1 MDSQGSRRFAFFAL
15 LLAGALPLAALV
27 QVSPPVSSPNREL
40 RVIDLS
46 GTPYEMGLAHGTA
59 LKAEIAE
66 LLKRWKEDL
75 ARTYKMPAEDFVR
88 KLLAATDFKPAIER
102 WTPGL
107 LEEVRGIADGA
118 GVDFDILFAFQLID
132 ETWVMG
138 QDAAREKCTS
148 IAAGPR
154 GGSPAFTSQTMD
166 IPAFYHGFQTLLRVR
181 GDGKGPEALVLTVPG
196 VIALNGMN
204 ERAVGVCVNA
214 VTQLAA
220 SPKGLPV
227 AFVIRGLLRQTTFAG
242 AEEFLRDIPPAAP
255 QTYMIAGP
263 AGAACFERS
272 AGRMVRFVPFEGAG
286 FVFHTN
292 HPLVNDDLAT
302 RFAESLKKR
311 GQTLAQY
318 GAFCTRF
325 AFLKRSLPDNGAR
338 LDLAAIKALYADRA
352 SGINNAGTYACVI
365 MMLGEKPE
373 LHLAPGRPD
382 LAPFRV
388 FAFSPRMK
396 TAP

>member
-1 MDSQGSRRFAFFAL
+1 MKHANVFVVCML
-15 LLAGALPLAALV
+15 VLAAAAAA
-27 QVSPPVSSPNREL
+27 QGPPRASSPSRDL
-40 RVIDLS
+40 RVVELS

-66 LLKRWKEDL
+66 LVKRWKEDL

-107 LEEVRGIADGA
+107 LDEVRGIAAGA
-118 GVDFDILFAFQLID
+118 GVDFDTMFAFQLID
-132 ETWVMG
+132 EAWVMG

-154 GGSPAFTSQTMD
+154 HGGPAFTSQTMD
-166 IPAFYHGFQTLLRVR
+166 IPDFYHGFQTVLRIR
-181 GDGKGPEALVLTVPG
+181 GGGKGPEALVLTVPG

-214 VTQLAA
+214 VTQLASSA
-220 SPKGLPV
+220 KGLPV
-227 AFVIRGLLRQTTFAG
+227 AFLIRGLLRQTTFRE
-242 AEEFLRDIPPAAP
+242 AETFLRDIPPAAP

-263 AGAACFERS
+263 AEAACFERS
-272 AGRMVRFVPFEGAG
+272 ARRMVRFVPFEGAE

-292 HPLVNDDLAT
+292 HPLVNDDMAP

-311 GQTLAQY
+311 GQTLARY
-318 GAFCTRF
+318 GDFCTRF
-325 AFLKRSLPDNGAR
+325 AHLKKSLADNGAA
-338 LDLAAIKALYADRA
+338 LDLAGIKALYADRA
-352 SGINNAGTYACVI
+352 SGINNSNTYACVI

-373 LHLAPGRPD
+373 LHISPGRPD
-382 LAPFRV
+382 IAPYRV
-388 FAFSPRMK
+388 FDFPTRTR